1 MPVSA
6 STIAFALVTCIP
18 FGLAIRDTVEHRQPT
33 TPVRHADELDS
44 ETEAREAR
52 IRAEQNVRDA
62 EREAELQHHK
72 LMLIDLIGPQPA
84 QLGRSFDGIA
94 LGMTAAEFEQKRDLI
109 ADLRTQTA
117 ATIRSDS
124 EAILHALWIT
134 PRNDSCELLGEQI
147 DLRWG
152 KGHVAGNRAFW
163 SAGDTRAVFERSPA
177 GDCELTFEERV
188 GVARW
193 VDKRAGSVIPVAL
206 IGKPV
211 KALLAD
217 IAARPSAED
226 VEQDEESIQWRDAGV
241 GNGLGRTSLMA
252 VIEHGKVVWLEAR
265 TDVDRDTTSAIED
278 RLTALYGT
286 PAGDDPI
293 TWARAKVTLT
303 LGEESSIVLTA
314 GTLPR

>member
-1 MPVSA
+1 MPVSP

-33 TPVRHADELDS
+33 TPSHHADELDS
-44 ETEAREAR
+44 EDEAREAR
-52 IRAEQNVRDA
+52 MRAEQAVRDA
-62 EREAELQHHK
+62 AREAEIQHHK
-72 LMLIDLIGPQPA
+72 LMLIDLIGPGPA
-84 QLGRSFDGIA
+84 QLGRSFDGIT

-117 ATIRSDS
+117 ATIRGDS

-134 PRNDSCELLGEQI
+134 PHLDSCAFVGEQL
-147 DLRWG
+147 DRRWG
-152 KGHVAGNRAFW
+152 AGHRAGNRTFW
-163 SAGDTRAVFERSPA
+163 GAGDTRAVFERNPS

-188 GVARW
+188 DVARW
-193 VDKRAGSVIPVAL
+193 VDKKAGSVVPLAL

-217 IAARPSAED
+217 IAARASAED

-252 VIEHGKVVWLEAR
+252 VIEHGKVAWLEAR
-265 TDVDRDTTSAIED
+265 TDVDRDTTTAIQD
-278 RLTALYGT
+278 RLTALYGA
-286 PAGDDPI
+286 PAGDDTL
-293 TWARAKVTLT
+293 TWSRAKLTLT
-303 LGEESSIVLTA
+303 LGDESSIVVTA